1 MPDNLVC
8 FDHNGSRYSVPRH
21 CWDAVIELAYYD
33 ALPLANVPY
42 NKPFLRQLLN
52 DYSPSSFRHYKK
64 VIARYNRVFP
74 TSNRVDRQIPKP
86 AFDFSTAVLELFH
99 WYNCRL
105 KPAVSKILAT
115 LDLSMDELDAFER
128 HRQLEEC
135 MLRAS
140 SGRDQGSPDI
150 DLEYIDDYIGGGG
163 EIDSGDIGVGDSGDN
178 IDNIGDYV
186 GDYNGDYIDGD
197 INDIDDIDTN
207 IDGDIDNTT
216 RILHHLNSSGFDLA
230 LISPILLTLSKSP
243 RHLFLKLSHQCS
255 SSLISSIQACLPPLQ
270 NDPSHLFAHIKSP
283 SNSLASLLSQLSDAF
298 DVIEWNYPL
307 PPPYYYQIDAGLLPH
322 PKLGVPVTSPQ
333 KHSLLDTFRFHHNLL
348 IKQLELAARTDCGG
362 YANYYKQLFY
372 VFDAVPGLSKT
383 QARHRIRD
391 LVWNADFS
399 TAARNQLHAFI
410 VEELAEADRKE
421 SESGSVKG
429 ENRNVNGERGNIKSE
444 NGKTEKLNNETRKTE
459 KLQSDPGKTEKP
471 KGKTEKRKHRHRHKN
486 KHRPSLLSS
495 LDLQLVSLRNQ
506 KEWHSDDEWE
516 QDGEDYTSGG
526 DTR

>member
-33 ALPLANVPY
+33 ALPLANVPH

-74 TSNRVDRQIPKP
+74 TPSRVDRQIPKP

-115 LDLSMDELDAFER
+115 LDLSMDELEAFER

-150 DLEYIDDYIGGGG
+150 DIEYIDDYIGGDDSG
-163 EIDSGDIGVGDSGDN
+163 EIGSENIDN
-178 IDNIGDYV
+178 IDNNGDYM

-197 INDIDDIDTN
+197 IDDTDDIN
-207 IDGDIDNTT
+207 DIDNTT

-270 NDPSHLFAHIKSP
+270 NDPSHLFAHLKSP

-322 PKLGVPVTSPQ
+322 PKLGVPVTSLQ
-333 KHSLLDTFRFHHNLL
+333 KNSLLDTFRFHHNLL
-348 IKQLELAARTDCGG
+348 IKQLELAASTDFGG

-399 TAARNQLHAFI
+399 TSARNQLHAFI

-421 SESGSVKG
+421 SESAKDESRNVNG
-429 ENRNVNGERGNIKSE
+429 ENRNVNRE
-444 NGKTEKLNNETRKTE
+444 NGKTEKLK
-459 KLQSDPGKTEKP
+459 SDLGKTEKP
-471 KGKTEKRKHRHRHKN
+471 KGKTEKRKHRHKHKH
-486 KHRPSLLSS
+486 KHRPSLLPS
-495 LDLQLVSLRNQ
+495 LELQLVPFRNQ

-526 DTR
+526 DTHWNI